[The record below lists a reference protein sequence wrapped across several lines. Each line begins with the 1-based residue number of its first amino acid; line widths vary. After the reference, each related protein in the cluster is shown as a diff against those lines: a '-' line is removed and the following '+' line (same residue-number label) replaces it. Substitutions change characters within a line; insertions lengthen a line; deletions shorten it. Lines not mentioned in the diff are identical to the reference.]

1 MKNIPMICG
10 CTLAVLVLLAWWT
23 PSRPN
28 GAAVASDGIA
38 AVSIV
43 ASTAAMAD
51 EPHYVGTSKCRACH
65 SKENKSW
72 KTTKMAKAFDI
83 LKPGNA
89 REAKEKF
96 DIDVN
101 KDYTKNAECLAC
113 HTTGYDHAGG
123 YKTPDPEDAKAVR
136 AAKKMEGAGC
146 EACHGPGSAYIKIF
160 RDIFKTKRKYRV
172 EELHAAGLTK
182 IDENSC
188 KTCHNERCP
197 TVKPDPPFD
206 FQKMVLED
214 MHTLLPLKYREE

>member
-1 MKNIPMICG
+1 MEKIRAICG
-10 CTLAVLVLLAWWT
+10 CALAVFVILAWWT
-23 PSRPN
+23 PDRSN
-28 GAAVASDGIA
+28 GAAIASGGNG
-38 AVSIV
+38 VVPIV
-43 ASTAAMAD
+43 ASTATLGD
-51 EPHYVGTSKCRACH
+51 GPHYVGTSKCRACH
-65 SKENKSW
+65 SPENKSW

-96 DIDVN
+96 NIEVN
-101 KDYTKNAECLAC
+101 KDYTKTAECLAC

-123 YKTPDPEDAKAVR
+123 YKTPDPEDSKAIR

-160 RDIFKTKRKYRV
+160 RDIFKTKRKYKV
-172 EELHAAGLTK
+172 EELYAAGLTK

-197 TVKPDPPFD
+197 TVKPHPPFD
-206 FQKMVLED
+206 FQKRLLED
-214 MHTLLPLKYREE
+214 MHTLQPLKYREK